1 MPKVTRPSPALVVAS
16 LALFVAGG
24 GGAWAADAGHLVLN
38 NSLTKKTSVS
48 KRGPRGP
55 RGFRGLRGLQ
65 GSRGSLGLR
74 GPQGTVG
81 AQGPAG
87 PAGAQGPAGAS
98 DGFVTRAVAAIAL
111 PAGVDT
117 TLAQLNLPANGAYVV
132 TVTTELGNT
141 SSAAG
146 FVGCTL
152 FVGSSSIAAGSA
164 DLPAENVFAD
174 TLALTG
180 ATATGGLV
188 RLNCDPDKSAQGR
201 NNAMTAVQVAAL
213 HTQ

>member
-1 MPKVTRPSPALVVAS
+1 MPKMTRPSPALVVAS

-24 GGAWAADAGHLVLN
+24 GGAWAANTGHLAVN
-38 NSLTKKTSVS
+38 GTSTKTSAS

-55 RGFRGLRGLQ
+55 RGFQ
-65 GSRGSLGLR
+65 GLR
-74 GPQGTVG
+74 GPQGIRGIQGATGAQGTAG

-87 PAGAQGPAGAS
+87 QAGAS

-132 TVTTELGNT
+132 TVTTELGN
-141 SSAAG
+141 SSGIAG
-146 FVGCTL
+146 FVDCTL
-152 FVGSSSIAAGSA
+152 FAGATSIAAGSA
-164 DLPAENVFAD
+164 DLPAANVFAD
-174 TLALTG
+174 TLTLTG
-180 ATATGGLV
+180 AATAGGLV
-188 RLNCDPDKSAQGR
+188 RLSCVPDNSAQGR
-201 NNAMTAVQVAAL
+201 NNSMTAVQVAVL

>member
-24 GGAWAADAGHLVLN
+24 GGAWAANAGHLAVN
-38 NSLTKKTSVS
+38 DTPTKTSAG

-55 RGFRGLRGLQ
+55 RGHQGLRGSQ
-65 GSRGSLGLR
+65 GIRGSQGVA

-81 AQGPAG
+81 AQGPA
-87 PAGAQGPAGAS
+87 GPAGAS

-117 TLAQLNLPANGAYVV
+117 TLVQLNLPANGAYIV
-132 TVTTELGNT
+132 TVTTELGNST
-141 SSAAG
+141 VVAG
-146 FVGCTL
+146 FVDCTL
-152 FVGSSSIAAGSA
+152 FAGTTSIAAGSA
-164 DLPAENVFAD
+164 DLPAASVFAD
-174 TLALTG
+174 TLTLTG
-180 ATATGGLV
+180 AATTGGPVSLS
-188 RLNCDPDKSAQGR
+188 CDPDNSAQGR
-201 NNAMTAVQVAAL
+201 NNAMTAVQVATL